1 MGYWYIDS
9 ERMVTMMLIDKPY
22 YDYDYKY
29 YKSQAEDKDS
39 ELNTDEKTHSI
50 LARFGIGTKKKE
62 EKDPSEMDMDELQR
76 YAMSLED

>member
-1 MGYWYIDS
+1 
-9 ERMVTMMLIDKPY
+9 MLIDKPY

-29 YKSQAEDKDS
+29 YKSQTEDKDS
-39 ELNTDEKTHSI
+39 ELNNDEKTHSI
-50 LARFGIGTKKKE
+50 LARFGIGTKRE

>member
-1 MGYWYIDS
+1 
-9 ERMVTMMLIDKPY
+9 MMLIDKPY

-29 YKSQAEDKDS
+29 YKSQEEDKDS
-39 ELNTDEKTHSI
+39 ELNTDEKTYSI
-50 LARFGIGTKKKE
+50 LARFGIGVKRE

>member
-1 MGYWYIDS
+1 MRYWYIDS

-29 YKSQAEDKDS
+29 YKNQAEDKDS
-39 ELNTDEKTHSI
+39 ELNTEEKTHSI
-50 LARFGIGTKKKE
+50 LARFGIGIKKE
-62 EKDPSEMDMDELQR
+62 EKNPSEMDMDELQR

>member
-1 MGYWYIDS
+1 MRYWYIDS

>member
-1 MGYWYIDS
+1 MRYWYIDS

-29 YKSQAEDKDS
+29 YKNQAEDKDS
-39 ELNTDEKTHSI
+39 ELNTEEKTHSI
-50 LARFGIGTKKKE
+50 LARFGIGIKKE

>member
-1 MGYWYIDS
+1 
-9 ERMVTMMLIDKPY
+9 MVTMMLIDKPY

-39 ELNTDEKTHSI
+39 ELNTDEETHSI
-50 LARFGIGTKKKE
+50 LARFGIGTKKE

>member
-1 MGYWYIDS
+1 MRYWYIDS

-39 ELNTDEKTHSI
+39 ELNTDEETHSI
-50 LARFGIGTKKKE
+50 LARFGIGTKKE

>member
-1 MGYWYIDS
+1 MRYWYIDS

-50 LARFGIGTKKKE
+50 LARFGIGTKRE
-62 EKDPSEMDMDELQR
+62 AKDPSERDMEELQR
-76 YAMSLED
+76 SAMSLEE